1 MLKISILFALCVV
14 LLSCGL
20 APSRPVSIQDFRDE
34 VKQKKHLVILLS
46 GRGASF
52 DYFEHQQWVEI
63 ARRYTEDY
71 DFIAPFLHYGYFMTG
86 DMTTPLHEDVILP
99 AKKRGYETISLA
111 GISMGGLGSLFYS
124 QKYPDE
130 IDRIFLFS
138 PYLGKDEVHA
148 QIRADG
154 GLDKWRLRMENSGD
168 WNYDIWQHLQDITRH
183 PQSQQKLF
191 LGFGDK
197 DRLTGHDLLA
207 SALPAKQVIKLP
219 GNHDDVTFTKL
230 WQAML
235 EQGFLKR

>member
-1 MLKISILFALCVV
+1 MLKISILIVLCTTM
-14 LLSCGL
+14 LSCGL
-20 APSRPVSIQDFRDE
+20 YPSRPVATQDFRDAT
-34 VKQKKHLVILLS
+34 KQKKHLVILIS

-52 DYFEHQQWVEI
+52 DYFERQQWTEV
-63 ARRYTEDY
+63 ARQYTEDY
-71 DFIAPFLHYGYFMTG
+71 DFIAPFLHYGYFMSG

-111 GISMGGLGSLFYS
+111 GISMGGLGCLFYS

-138 PYLGKDEVHA
+138 PFLGKDEVQA

-154 GLDKWRLRMENSGD
+154 GLAKWYLRDENAED
-168 WNYDIWQHLQDITRH
+168 WNFFIWQRLQQISSD
-183 PQSQQKLF
+183 PADKQKLF

-197 DRLTGHDLLA
+197 DRLKGHDLLA
-207 SALPAKQVIKLP
+207 SALPSNHVIKLP

-235 EQGFLKR
+235 AQGFFQR